1 MRILLLCTYIRVPY
15 LAVDEFNG
23 RQVSQKKPVVSDL
36 RGKDRRSASLGQPSV
51 QRNIVSKQKL
61 QE

>member
-1 MRILLLCTYIRVPY
+1 MAI
-15 LAVDEFNG
+15 DEFNG

-36 RGKDRRSASLGQPSV
+36 RGKDRRIASLGQPSV